1 MVHKGLLESFG
12 VTPAVILANL
22 IEKQK
27 YFSEHFPKYEEWF
40 FLSHEQQRKQV
51 GTTDWTLVK
60 VKKELVEKG
69 VLHISRRGMPSREWY
84 RIDYLVLAKLLALQ
98 PMDSGVQQPMDSGV
112 QQPMDSLGQRPLD
125 SGSHNNNIHNNN
137 KKENKYISPTSK
149 NADPTNEQYL
159 TIAERLSNIIQ
170 SKKNIKHTPS
180 QIRSWTKP
188 IQKLIEKHLTGG
200 NLSARKVRVKRALH
214 WYASHIGEPYV
225 PVIESGASLLEKFT
239 KLENAIE
246 RETNNNRPKSKGPIV
261 KNKYAK
267 IKTIKVGDDNS
278 GNCD

>member
-1 MVHKGLLESFG
+1 
-12 VTPAVILANL
+12 
-22 IEKQK
+22 
-27 YFSEHFPKYEEWF
+27 
-40 FLSHEQQRKQV
+40 
-51 GTTDWTLVK
+51 LVK

-98 PMDSGVQQPMDSGV
+98 PMDSGG

-125 SGSHNNNIHNNN
+125 SGSHNNNISNNN

-200 NLSARKVRVKRALH
+200 NLSARKVRVKKALH

-246 RETNNNRPKSKGPIV
+246 RDKTNNDGPKSKGPVV

-267 IKTIKVGDDNS
+267 IKTIKIGDGNS
-278 GNCD
+278 GNYD